1 MQLRNFI
8 RRQKWRLRP
17 LKGVVLPWRNVKRL
31 LVARWRRVPAISG
44 ARNYRGDSFCEA
56 VEIYPAAVVASLP
69 VPFHSDEAV
78 VDLQSEPAFIFHLKN
93 IEFWAL
99 YGGSVLTSDSQLLA
113 DLSPEVW
120 GVEHHPIFSR
130 FRLPTARK
138 LTGRTAIAV
147 TPEAPGNYYHWLID
161 LLPRVGLL
169 GLTKGGFE
177 SFERLLIN
185 GRRTPYEL
193 ESLAAAG
200 TPLEKIWYVDARD
213 RFQLEEAIISSMD
226 QFSRT
231 VAPWKIEMLRALG
244 NSLPNAHSVTGRV
257 YVSRRG
263 AAVRRVVNEGELE
276 KLLRVANFTLVE
288 LETKSWKEQVG
299 AFANAEVIL
308 APHGAALAN
317 IAFCKPGTLVAE
329 ISTRAGYKDFYLQL
343 AAAARLRYRFIEA
356 QPRTPSSDS
365 PLRPLENEDLI
376 VDLPA
381 IEEFLATL

>member
-1 MQLRNFI
+1 MQLRNLI

-17 LKGVVLPWRNVKRL
+17 LKGFVLPWRNLKRL
-31 LVARWRRVPAISG
+31 LVARWRRVPTISS

-69 VPFHSDEAV
+69 VPFHSDEAA

-120 GVEHHPIFSR
+120 GVENHPIFSR
-130 FRLPTARK
+130 FRLPKARR
-138 LTGRTAIAV
+138 LAGRTAIAV

-169 GLTKGGFE
+169 GSMKGGFE
-177 SFERLLIN
+177 FFERLLID
-185 GRRTPYEL
+185 GKRAPYEL
-193 ESLAAAG
+193 QSLAAAG

-213 RFQLEEAIISSMD
+213 RFQLEEAIIPSMD
-226 QFSRT
+226 EFSST
-231 VAPWKIEMLRALG
+231 VAPWKINMLRALRD
-244 NSLPNAHSVTGRV
+244 SLPGAQSFTKRM
-257 YVSRRG
+257 YVSRRR
-263 AAVRRVVNEGELE
+263 AAVRRVLNEQDLE
-276 KLLRVANFTLVE
+276 KLLRAANFTLVE
-288 LETKSWKEQVG
+288 PETKSWEEQVA

-329 ISTRAGYKDFYLQL
+329 ISTRGGYKDFYLQL

-356 QPRTPSSDS
+356 QLRTGLSDS
-365 PLRPLENEDLI
+365 PLRPLENEGLI

-381 IEEFLATL
+381 IEEFFAAL

>member
-17 LKGVVLPWRNVKRL
+17 LKGLVLPWRNVKRL
-31 LVARWRRVPAISG
+31 FVARWRRVPTILG
-44 ARNYRGDSFCEA
+44 ARNYGGDSFCET
-56 VEIYPAAVVASLP
+56 VEIYPAAVVVSLAVPFRSGEASL
-69 VPFHSDEAV
+69 
-78 VDLQSEPAFIFHLKN
+78 DLQSEPAFIFHLKN

-99 YGGSVLTSDSQLLA
+99 YGGAVLTRDNQLLA
-113 DLSPEVW
+113 DLSPDVW
-120 GVEHHPIFSR
+120 GVENHPIFSR
-130 FRLPTARK
+130 LRLPTARK

-161 LLPRVGLL
+161 LIPRVGLL
-169 GLTKGGFE
+169 GLAQGGFE

-185 GRRTPYEL
+185 GSRARYEL
-193 ESLAAAG
+193 DSLAAAG
-200 TPLEKIWYVDARD
+200 TPLEKIRYVGARD
-213 RFQLEEAIISSMD
+213 RFQLQKAIIPSMD
-226 QFSRT
+226 QVSRT
-231 VAPWKIEMLRALG
+231 VAPWKIDMLRELG
-244 NSLPNAHSVTGRV
+244 NSLSGAHRGGGRL

-263 AAVRRVVNEGELE
+263 APVRRVLNEQEFE
-276 KLLRVANFTLVE
+276 KLLRAANFMLVE
-288 LETKSWKEQVG
+288 LETKSWKEQIT

-308 APHGAALAN
+308 APHGAALAS

-329 ISTRAGYKDFYLQL
+329 ISSRGGYKDFYLQL

-356 QPRTPSSDS
+356 QPRNPSSDS

-376 VDLPA
+376 VDLSA